1 MNRFQM
7 DLAVVLSAPPR
18 LDDFPSAEE
27 RAAELA
33 WLPVALRAV
42 AAALNRIADALAQD
56 EAGAVRAQPAVR
68 RN

>member
-1 MNRFQM
+1 MIRNQM
-7 DLAVVLSAPPR
+7 DQAAAFAGPPR

-33 WLPVALRAV
+33 LIAAALRF
-42 AAALNRIADALAQD
+42 AASALNRIADALSA
-56 EAGAVRAQPAVR
+56 EKAASISARPAIR